1 MEEQYLPIS
10 EKQAKKLRRL
20 GFKPYTLTSKK
31 PGQEKIINYV
41 INLSE
46 ILSYLEN
53 NYELLEKI
61 KQKNKELEKIDQEIK
76 NLKEKIKTKKKA
88 LE

>member
-10 EKQAKKLRRL
+10 ENQAKKLKKL
-20 GFKPYTLTSKK
+20 GFRPYAMTSKK

-61 KQKNKELEKIDQEIK
+61 KQKNKELDKIDREIK
-76 NLKEKIKTKKKA
+76 NLRKRLKEKGED
-88 LE
+88 L